1 MEGKR
6 KSPAMVIAAIIF
18 AGIVGLGVTMYALV
32 ADDASPGE
40 GSPESEVAKKVSV
53 EDLEPMR
60 ISTED
65 RAVRWMYIDPDRGL
79 RHVQDPADIPAHARG
94 TVVVWAAD
102 FPEADVYYV
111 VDLFDANLQNQTVEA
126 HALSPEDFEE
136 RAKMMVRSTLL
147 AQDTS
152 YLAEDLVLDIEIR
165 DVRNQSERKRN
176 RRRTVIERMNRYPS
190 FRIPGR

>member
-18 AGIVGLGVTMYALV
+18 AGIVGLGVTMYVLV